1 MTEPTDASDATEQ
14 LPPTVEATAAAPASA
29 AAAPPP
35 ASPFVPVYKEPWVN
49 PAKRT
54 NAIIGSLIAALVL
67 LGAGFVVGV
76 HVGRHHDRNDG
87 FRVERGVQGYGWMPD
102 SGPMMRRDG
111 RIYYA
116 PGGVGLMQPG
126 GPGAPGAPTAPTP
139 SPAKSTP

>member
-1 MTEPTDASDATEQ
+1 MTEPTDATDATEQ

-76 HVGRHHDRNDG
+76 HVGRHHDHNVG
-87 FRVERGVQGYGWMPD
+87 FRMERGVQGYGWMPGT
-102 SGPMMRRDG
+102 GPMMRRAPM
-111 RIYYA
+111 YYV
-116 PGGVGLMQPG
+116 P
-126 GPGAPGAPTAPTP
+126 GPGMMKPGVPTAPTP